1 MKNTLQISWSPLS
14 ISLIYV
20 LLSILYIVFS
30 DRVTLFTSEDPL
42 VLSRIQTLKGV
53 LFVFASALLIYFLV
67 SKATNKLE
75 RSLKRE
81 KSMKTLLTQDML
93 TKLQVSTGYIQLL
106 EEMDLSRDE
115 KTYLHR
121 ALDENLIALDLIEDV
136 RKISESD
143 EVYEDSVEIISLVKK
158 AIDENQQFLKNV
170 NTQVKEDLDDLLVKG
185 DDGLKSLFAN
195 LLKISVFNQK
205 SSRIRVSFGEDGSN
219 RIVRIEND
227 GKKIPSEIKNQIR
240 DGDVYT
246 GETAG
251 VGGLRFYI
259 ISRLLNIYD
268 ASMNISRSYVGGIKY
283 EVVLSKG

>member
-1 MKNTLQISWSPLS
+1 M
-14 ISLIYV
+14 
-20 LLSILYIVFS
+20 
-30 DRVTLFTSEDPL
+30 
-42 VLSRIQTLKGV
+42 
-53 LFVFASALLIYFLV
+53 FASALLIYFLV

-75 RSLKRE
+75 KSLKRE

-115 KTYLHR
+115 KTYLRR

-170 NTQVKEDLDDLLVKG
+170 NTQVEEDLVDLLVKG

-195 LLKISVFNQK
+195 LLKISVLNQK

-219 RIVRIEND
+219 RVVRIEND

-268 ASMNISRSYVGGIKY
+268 ASMNISCSYVGGIKY

>member
-1 MKNTLQISWSPLS
+1 M
-14 ISLIYV
+14 
-20 LLSILYIVFS
+20 
-30 DRVTLFTSEDPL
+30 
-42 VLSRIQTLKGV
+42 
-53 LFVFASALLIYFLV
+53 FASALLIYFLV

-75 RSLKRE
+75 KSLKRE

-115 KTYLHR
+115 KTYLRR

-170 NTQVKEDLDDLLVKG
+170 NTQVEEDLVDLLVKG

-195 LLKISVFNQK
+195 LLKISVLNQK

-219 RIVRIEND
+219 RVVRIEND